1 MYQRAYIAR
10 RKPGMSKEEFITHWV
25 SHYDVALGIEEFWP
39 TVRVYVQNDVLP
51 EGLPGAPEVSVG
63 YDAVGEFIYEDQAAC
78 RANVDARVNGGHA
91 ADVAVAHADE
101 FITWEPYTGNFGGE
115 IIELGGVNRAPFK
128 LFRCFARA
136 EGTGYGTF
144 ETVLKRSA
152 VAVGAGASLTI
163 GETSTLP
170 FTPAGLVNP
179 PFEAV
184 FTVWFNTLEEVS
196 DFLAGDW
203 WKSFYETTGSVA
215 DPEASL
221 VLVAR
226 ENVVHDPP
234 QLGGTG
240 GGSATAMDPI
250 GRTKAVAGS

>member
-1 MYQRAYIAR
+1 MRPIDEEPVKEPSVVSTGVHSAAQA
-10 RKPGMSKEEFITHWV
+10 GMSKEEFITHWV

-144 ETVLKRSA
+144 ETVLKRSQ
-152 VAVGAGASLTI
+152 SL
-163 GETSTLP
+163 
-170 FTPAGLVNP
+170 
-179 PFEAV
+179 
-184 FTVWFNTLEEVS
+184 
-196 DFLAGDW
+196 
-203 WKSFYETTGSVA
+203 SV
-215 DPEASL
+215 PVRRSRS
-221 VLVAR
+221 AR
-226 ENVVHDPP
+226 RPRFRSRR
-234 QLGGTG
+234 Q
-240 GGSATAMDPI
+240 AW
-250 GRTKAVAGS
+250 